1 VPSSPNLSSTGHS
14 QNNIVYRTNSAS
26 TCTTG
31 AESLPPSPQSQHSCF
46 NSPQGSP
53 GPISISPQDMNPFT
67 SNNNNNNNNN
77 YDIMQKKFD
86 SINLE
91 TNKAYQNIYGQY
103 SPGSAL
109 SPTSPTGP
117 SQNNIVL
124 SPRSPTNL
132 TNNGN
137 ISPNMNGK
145 ITSKISNN
153 GIETS
158 NNINNN
164 NNNNNNINTNT
175 TNDNNNNKNN
185 DNTNIIFSNKINK
198 NILND
203 KNTENQIING
213 NLDEIGARH
222 KHLKNENFIMN
233 NQMNNNNNNNQ
244 IELNQM
250 NISYNLQFQNH
261 HQHQQNNNN
270 NNSNNIIKN
279 QIDTNNLLKAHKNS
293 IPNIIFTFS
302 GGKLFTFTKLILKLE
317 PRPTK
322 K

>member
-1 VPSSPNLSSTGHS
+1 MPSSPNLSSGHS

-67 SNNNNNNNNN
+67 SNNNINNNNS

-158 NNINNN
+158 NN
-164 NNNNNNINTNT
+164 NNINTNT
-175 TNDNNNNKNN
+175 TNDNNNNNKNN
-185 DNTNIIFSNKINK
+185 DNTNIMFSNKINK

-203 KNTENQIING
+203 KNTENKIING
-213 NLDEIGARH
+213 NLDEIGARN

-233 NQMNNNNNNNQ
+233 NQMNNNNNNQ

-250 NISYNLQFQNH
+250 NISYNLHFQNH
-261 HQHQQNNNN
+261 HQHQQNN
-270 NNSNNIIKN
+270 NNIIKN

-302 GGKLFTFTKLILKLE
+302 GGKLFTFTKLNLKLE

-322 K
+322 KCVFRKKKYTK

>member
-1 VPSSPNLSSTGHS
+1 MNTSAQSSPTSPLHPSAQNFPALEFTISNYVPSSPNLSSTGHS

-67 SNNNNNNNNN
+67 SNNNNNN

-164 NNNNNNINTNT
+164 NNNNNN
-175 TNDNNNNKNN
+175 
-185 DNTNIIFSNKINK
+185 
-198 NILND
+198 
-203 KNTENQIING
+203 NG
-213 NLDEIGARH
+213 
-222 KHLKNENFIMN
+222 
-233 NQMNNNNNNNQ
+233 
-244 IELNQM
+244 
-250 NISYNLQFQNH
+250 YNLIASLSLTSLANVPSF
-261 HQHQQNNNN
+261 
-270 NNSNNIIKN
+270 NNIKHHTASSCPLNVI
-279 QIDTNNLLKAHKNS
+279 
-293 IPNIIFTFS
+293 
-302 GGKLFTFTKLILKLE
+302 
-317 PRPTK
+317 
-322 K
+322 